1 MKTRTLL
8 FIMSAFVLVFL
19 SAAFGGWVGA
29 TWVVSHLSQNIN
41 ENAEIASTSTA
52 LALPVSTNKLIISQT
67 EIQTTITDVVTKTE
81 PSVVTVVGVVSGGL
95 TFFGTAPDQQVSG
108 SGFIISSNG
117 YIITNNHVVENANE
131 LHVILNNGTQFSAKL
146 VSRDV
151 FSDLAVLKVD
161 GNMPAVAQLGNSD
174 LLKPGETV
182 IAIGS
187 PLGDFLNSVTVG
199 VISATGRSL
208 DSGNGYQLENM
219 IQTDAAINSGNSGG
233 PLVNLAGEVIGVNT
247 LVVRGDISSGNAIA
261 EGLGFA
267 IPSNSVSLV
276 SDQIIQKGYFARPDL
291 GGVQIQAINPRL
303 ASLYD
308 LLVQWGAY
316 VTRLDGNGPAAQAG
330 IRTGDI
336 ITRIGDKQI
345 DEKISYYNALFT
357 YSPGQSVPIEF
368 LRGRNVI
375 TLNVVLAEMNPA
387 SS

>member
-1 MKTRTLL
+1 MKFRYLFFLL
-8 FIMSAFVLVFL
+8 IAVFVVTL

-29 TWVVSHLSQNIN
+29 TWMLSNSKQYLNEKAGLVSSEPPAAIP
-41 ENAEIASTSTA
+41 A
-52 LALPVSTNKLIISQT
+52 STNKLIISQT
-67 EIQTTITDVVTKTE
+67 EIQTTITDVVTKIE

-95 TFFGTAPDQQVSG
+95 TFYGAAPDQQVSG
-108 SGFIISSNG
+108 SGFIISSDG
-117 YIITNNHVVENANE
+117 YIITNNHVIENTTE
-131 LHVILNNGTQFSAKL
+131 LHVILNNSTQLPAKL

-151 FSDLAVLKVD
+151 FSDLAVLKVE
-161 GNMPAVAQLGNSD
+161 GRMPGVAPLGNSD

-208 DSGNGYQLENM
+208 DTGNGYQLENM

-247 LVVRGDISSGNAIA
+247 MVVRGDASSGNAIA

-276 SDQIIQKGYFARPDL
+276 SEQIIQKGYFARPYL
-291 GGVQIQAINPRL
+291 GVQIQAINPRI

-308 LLVQWGAY
+308 LPVQWGAY
-316 VTRLDGNGPAAQAG
+316 VTRLDRSSPAAQNG
-330 IRTGDI
+330 IQRGDI
-336 ITRIGDKQI
+336 ITKIGEIQL
-345 DEKISYYNALFT
+345 DEKTTYYNALFT
-357 YSPGQSVPIEF
+357 YAPGQTVLIEIF
-368 LRGRNVI
+368 RGKGVI
-375 TLNVVLAEMNPA
+375 SINVVLAEMNPA
-387 SS
+387 NQ

>member
-1 MKTRTLL
+1 MKTRTIL
-8 FIMSAFVLVFL
+8 FILSAFVLVFL
-19 SAAFGGWVGA
+19 SATFGGWVGA
-29 TWVVSHLSQNIN
+29 AWVISHSSQNLN
-41 ENAEIASTSTA
+41 EKAEIPSPNTPPALTA
-52 LALPVSTNKLIISQT
+52 STNKLIISQT

-81 PSVVTVVGVVSGGL
+81 PSVVTVVGVISGGL
-95 TFFGTAPDQQVSG
+95 TFYGAASDQQVSG

-117 YIITNNHVVENANE
+117 YIVTNNHVVENANE
-131 LHVILNNGTQFSAKL
+131 LYVILNDGTQLPATL

-161 GNMPAVAQLGNSD
+161 GNMPAVARLGNSD

-187 PLGDFLNSVTVG
+187 PLGNFLNSVTVG
-199 VISATGRSL
+199 VVSATGRSL

-247 LVVRGDISSGNAIA
+247 LVVRGDVSSGNAIA

-276 SDQIIQKGYFARPDL
+276 SDQIIQKGYFARPFL
-291 GGVQIQAINPRL
+291 GVQIQAINPRL

-316 VTRLDGNGPAAQAG
+316 VTRLDRSGPAAQAG
-330 IRTGDI
+330 ILTGDI
-336 ITRIGDKQI
+336 ITKIGDKQI
-345 DEKISYYNALFT
+345 DEKNSYYNALFN
-357 YSPGQSVPIEF
+357 YSPSQSVPIEI
-368 LRGRNVI
+368 LRGKNVL

-387 SS
+387 SP

>member
-1 MKTRTLL
+1 MKIRTLL
-8 FIMSAFVLVFL
+8 FILSVFVLVFL

-29 TWVVSHLSQNIN
+29 NWVGSRFDQNNKEEIPSIN
-41 ENAEIASTSTA
+41 TPVD
-52 LALPVSTNKLIISQT
+52 LPVSTNKLIISQT

-95 TFFGTAPDQQVSG
+95 TFFGAEADQQVSG
-108 SGFIISSNG
+108 SGFIISTDG
-117 YIITNNHVVENANE
+117 FIITNNHVVENANE
-131 LHVILNNGTQFSAKL
+131 LFVILNNGTQLPARL
-146 VSRDV
+146 ISRDV
-151 FSDLAVLKVD
+151 FSDLAVLKVE
-161 GNMPAVAQLGNSD
+161 GVMPTVARLGNSD

-267 IPSNSVSLV
+267 IPSNSVIMV
-276 SDQIIQKGYFARPDL
+276 SDQILQKGYFARPFL
-291 GGVQIQAINPRL
+291 GVQIQAINPRL
-303 ASLYD
+303 ASVYD
-308 LLVQWGAY
+308 LPVQWGAY
-316 VTRLDGNGPAAQAG
+316 ITRLDRNGPAAQAG
-330 IRTGDI
+330 ISTGDI

-345 DEKISYYNALFT
+345 DEKNSYYNALFT
-357 YSPGQSVPIEF
+357 YSPGQSVPIEI
-368 LRGRNVI
+368 LRGKNVL
-375 TLNVVLAEMNPA
+375 TLIVVLAEMNPA
-387 SS
+387 TP

>member
-1 MKTRTLL
+1 
-8 FIMSAFVLVFL
+8 
-19 SAAFGGWVGA
+19 
-29 TWVVSHLSQNIN
+29 
-41 ENAEIASTSTA
+41 
-52 LALPVSTNKLIISQT
+52 
-67 EIQTTITDVVTKTE
+67 
-81 PSVVTVVGVVSGGL
+81 
-95 TFFGTAPDQQVSG
+95 
-108 SGFIISSNG
+108 
-117 YIITNNHVVENANE
+117 VVENANE
-131 LHVILNNGTQFSAKL
+131 LHVILNNGTQLPAKL

-161 GNMPAVAQLGNSD
+161 GNMPAVARLGNSD

-247 LVVRGDISSGNAIA
+247 LVVRGDVSSGNAIA

-267 IPSNSVSLV
+267 IPSNSVSMV
-276 SDQIIQKGYFARPDL
+276 SDQIIQKGYFARPNL
-291 GGVQIQAINPRL
+291 GVQIQAINPRL

-316 VTRLDGNGPAAQAG
+316 VTRLDRSGPAAQAG

-336 ITRIGDKQI
+336 ITKVGDKQL
-345 DEKISYYNALFT
+345 DEKTSYYNALFT
-357 YSPGQSVPIEF
+357 YSPGQSVPIEI
-368 LRGRNVI
+368 LRGKNVI
-375 TLNVVLAEMNPA
+375 ILNVVLAEMNPA
-387 SS
+387 SP